1 VTAQHPTVSE
11 IAFLLSLE
19 EVIRK
24 RITEPG
30 PDSYVAA
37 LVAAGQRRMA
47 QKVGEEGVELALAA
61 AAGDDREQLEEAADL
76 VFHLLVLLNAK
87 GLRLAD
93 VTRILEQRHRA
104 VRAGDDPPAPSG
116 R

>member
-1 VTAQHPTVSE
+1 VTAERQAGE

-24 RITEPG
+24 RIKEPR

-37 LVAAGQRRMA
+37 LAANGDRHMA
-47 QKVGEEGVELALAA
+47 QKVGEEAVEVALAA
-61 AAGDDREQLEEAADL
+61 TAGDAREQLEEAADL
-76 VFHLLVLLNAK
+76 LFHLLVLLNAK

-104 VRAGDDPPAPSG
+104 TRADNVPPGAPE